1 MSELSPEAR
10 ALFRAARRARVTP
23 PDAPSRVRA
32 GLELE
37 LTAATKTGAGSGAW
51 LVGGAKVKPLAAL
64 LLVLSAAW
72 GVDSH
77 APSGAGVHPTALHPA
92 SEHAAPRR
100 TAPVVT
106 PPVAPPVAPAPALA
120 LVAPVAARA
129 TAPAPIRATAPLLVR
144 IPSPIRATVP
154 VPAPSTAIESPSP
167 SSVAPAPSPSL
178 SPPAESAQRLADEIR
193 LVSSARGSLRSGDA
207 SGALRT
213 LDEHARGFPD
223 GALTTEA
230 SAVRVLALCA
240 LGRTEEARTLA
251 QTWLATSPRSPLASA
266 VRRSCGGDG
275 E

>member
-51 LVGGAKVKPLAAL
+51 LVGGANAKPLAAL
-64 LLVLSAAW
+64 LVVLSAAW

-77 APSGAGVHPTALHPA
+77 APPTPA
-92 SEHAAPRR
+92 RPMSSHHAASAPAAPRR
-100 TAPVVT
+100 AAHA
-106 PPVAPPVAPAPALA
+106 VAPTLAPSAPAPAA
-120 LVAPVAARA
+120 THAPELVHARASAPVRTAAPVRA
-129 TAPAPIRATAPLLVR
+129 PVRAPAPIHA
-144 IPSPIRATVP
+144 P
-154 VPAPSTAIESPSP
+154 VPSAAFEPSQPSTA
-167 SSVAPAPSPSL
+167 APAPSPSL
-178 SPPAESAQRLADEIR
+178 APLAESAQRLADEIR
-193 LVSSARGSLRSGDA
+193 LVSSARRALRSGDA
-207 SGALRT
+207 TGALHT
-213 LDEHARGFPD
+213 LDEHARGFPE

-240 LGRTEEARTLA
+240 LGRAGEARALA